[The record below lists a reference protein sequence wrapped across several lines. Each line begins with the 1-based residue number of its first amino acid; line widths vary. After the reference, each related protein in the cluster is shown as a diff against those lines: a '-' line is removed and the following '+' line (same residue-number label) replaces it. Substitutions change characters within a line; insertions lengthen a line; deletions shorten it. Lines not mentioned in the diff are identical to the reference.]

1 VAEIQHQTA
10 VENAM
15 NSRHMLGRLMPA
27 VLAIVLVTANA
38 FAQEKSL
45 REQLT
50 GVWTLV
56 SNDSVAPDGSKR
68 QLYGPNPKG
77 VLVLAA
83 NGQYVQISVRP
94 DLPNFKINNR
104 LAGTPEENKA
114 ALAGTVA
121 YFGTWSV
128 DVASKT
134 LIVHIDGSLFPN
146 QVGTNSKRAISL
158 SGDKLTVINPA
169 PGSVGRA
176 VNVFRR
182 AK

>member
-1 VAEIQHQTA
+1 
-10 VENAM
+10 M
-15 NSRHMLGRLMPA
+15 NSKYLL
-27 VLAIVLVTANA
+27 
-38 FAQEKSL
+38 SL
-45 REQLT
+45 SVIAALEFTLPPGSAMALERPLKEQLA
-50 GVWTLV
+50 GMWTLV

-68 QLYGPNPKG
+68 QLYGPHPKG

-104 LAGTPEENKA
+104 LQGTAEENKA

-128 DVASKT
+128 EEASKT
-134 LIVHIDGSLFPN
+134 LKVHIEGSLFPN
-146 QVGTNSKRAISL
+146 QVGKDSKRSITLA
-158 SGDKLTVINPA
+158 GDELTVVNTA

-176 VNVFRR
+176 VNVFKRSYS
-182 AK
+182 KF